1 MPDKKLKMTF
11 VTAGGDEAEM
21 TLSDCK
27 QDLNETTT
35 KAAMQSMCDSLAF
48 ANGDG
53 DLYESPKAAEY
64 ITTTTTPIFDVD
76 SPSA

>member
-1 MPDKKLKMTF
+1 MADKKLKMTF
-11 VTAGGDEAEM
+11 LTAGGDEAEM

-35 KAAMQSMCDSLAF
+35 KSAMQSMCDSLAF

-53 DLYESPKAAEY
+53 DLYETPKAAEY
-64 ITTTTTPIFDVD
+64 ITTTTTPIFDTD
-76 SPSA
+76 APSA

>member
-1 MPDKKLKMTF
+1 MADKKLKMTF

-35 KAAMQSMCDSLAF
+35 KAAMQAMCDSLAF

-53 DLYESPKAAEY
+53 DLYETPKAAEY

-76 SPSA
+76 NAGA

>member
-1 MPDKKLKMTF
+1 MADKKLKMTF
-11 VTAGGDEAEM
+11 LTAGGDEAEM

-35 KAAMQSMCDSLAF
+35 KAAMQSMCDSMAF

-53 DLYESPKAAEY
+53 DVYETPKAAEY
-64 ITTTTTPIFDVD
+64 ITTTTTPIFNTDE
-76 SPSA
+76 AGA

>member
-1 MPDKKLKMTF
+1 MADKKLKMTF

-35 KAAMQSMCDSLAF
+35 KTAMQSMCDSMAF

-53 DLYESPKAAEY
+53 DIYDTPKAAEY

-76 SPSA
+76 NPSA

>member
-11 VTAGGDEAEM
+11 LTAGGDEAEM

-27 QDLNETTT
+27 QDLNESAVKT
-35 KAAMQSMCDSLAF
+35 AMQSMCDSLAF

-53 DLYESPKAAEY
+53 DLYDTPKAAEY
-64 ITTTTTPIFDVD
+64 IETTTTKIFDTD
-76 SPSA
+76 APSI

>member
-11 VTAGGDEAEM
+11 ATAGGDEAEM

-27 QDLNETTT
+27 QDLNETAVKT
-35 KAAMQSMCDSLAF
+35 AMQSMCDSLAF

-53 DLYESPKAAEY
+53 DTYDAPVKAEY
-64 ITTTTTPIFDVD
+64 IETTTTPIFDN
-76 SPSA
+76 STPAA